1 MTSNESTRKLRN
13 TIITTVKLAGEGH
26 QRQRHPK
33 WLIMM
38 LGANAEK
45 PAMRLE
51 EEEDPF
57 GEDQCKIRNT
67 S

>member
-1 MTSNESTRKLRN
+1 MTSNESTCKLRN
-13 TIITTVKLAGEGH
+13 TIVTTVKLAGEGH

-33 WLIMM
+33 WPIMM

-51 EEEDPF
+51 DM
-57 GEDQCKIRNT
+57 G
-67 S
+67 

>member
-1 MTSNESTRKLRN
+1 M
-13 TIITTVKLAGEGH
+13 V
-26 QRQRHPK
+26 
-33 WLIMM
+33 

-57 GEDQCKIRNT
+57 DDDQCIRPKDANK
-67 S
+67 SGAS

>member
-1 MTSNESTRKLRN
+1 M
-13 TIITTVKLAGEGH
+13 KLAGEGH

-51 EEEDPF
+51 DM
-57 GEDQCKIRNT
+57 G
-67 S
+67 